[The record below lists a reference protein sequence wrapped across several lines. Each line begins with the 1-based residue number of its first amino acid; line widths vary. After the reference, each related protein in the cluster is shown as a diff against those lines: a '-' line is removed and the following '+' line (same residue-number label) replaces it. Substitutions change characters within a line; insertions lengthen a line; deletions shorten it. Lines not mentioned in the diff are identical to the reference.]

1 MYVAIGS
8 LSGQHCPDLLVRLE
22 NYEIGQANIK
32 FQRLTGVVGHGHYPK
47 DLWYDLKLL

>member
-22 NYEIGQANIK
+22 IYIGQANIK
-32 FQRLTGVVGHGHYPK
+32 LQRLTGVVGHGNFAK
-47 DLWYDLKLL
+47 DLWHDLKLL